1 MRCDVCAGDA
11 SLNGLAFRC
20 QISDADEIGAI
31 VMPVIRDVMNKQV
44 VTLRPD
50 DALIAAVELLCKHQV
65 SGAPVM
71 AENGEIIGFVSEPDL
86 MDVLFDK
93 PSRSMPVSAY
103 MNDGVYAVSPDDSLA
118 SAASMFT
125 LYNIR
130 RLPVVENGTL
140 VGIVT
145 RRDLLQYAH
154 KGEDTLND
162 PLVELI
168 PAIGEYA

>member
-1 MRCDVCAGDA
+1 M
-11 SLNGLAFRC
+11 S
-20 QISDADEIGAI
+20 
-31 VMPVIRDVMNKQV
+31 VIRDVMNKQV
-44 VTLRPD
+44 VLLRPE
-50 DALIAAVELLCKHQV
+50 DALITAVEALCKHQV
-65 SGAPVM
+65 SGAPVV
-71 AENGEIIGFVSEPDL
+71 AEGGDIIGFISEPDL

-93 PSRSMPVSAY
+93 PSRYMPVSEY
-103 MNDGVYAVSPDDSLA
+103 MSDVVHAVSPGDSLA
-118 SAASMFT
+118 SAVAMFT

-154 KGEDTLND
+154 KGEDTIND

-168 PAIGEYA
+168 PAIGQYA